1 MNIGYA
7 RVSTL
12 DQNLDLQMQ
21 VLRKAGCEKIFRQRV
36 SGGDRER
43 REYQRMLN
51 QLRHGDT
58 VIVWKLD
65 RLARS
70 IGARLFGKLRWCL

>member
-21 VLRKAGCEKIFRQRV
+21 VLRKAGCKKIFR
-36 SGGDRER
+36 
-43 REYQRMLN
+43 
-51 QLRHGDT
+51 
-58 VIVWKLD
+58 
-65 RLARS
+65 
-70 IGARLFGKLRWCL
+70 